1 MTTATDFS
9 FIDSHAH
16 LNLLP
21 EGYESEETLS
31 RAMGL
36 GLVALVNVG
45 TDIERS
51 KESIAIA
58 RKFDNVFATVGLH
71 PGEAQHWSTS
81 LEMELDSLASSEK
94 VVAIGETGLDFAWPE
109 PGREIQE
116 EALAGQ
122 IRIAVKHD
130 LPLVIHARD
139 AFEDLFRILRSHP
152 LPSKPGVF
160 HCFTG
165 NLDAA
170 QKALELGFYLS
181 FSGIITFK
189 NAGEL
194 REVISHVPIDR
205 ILVETDCPYLAP
217 VPHRGKTNEPAF
229 IPETLSV
236 LIDKTGLPG
245 TLVASTILQNTKNLF
260 GLP

>member
-1 MTTATDFS
+1 MTNATAFS

-21 EGYESEETLS
+21 EGYESEKTLS
-31 RAMGL
+31 RAMDL
-36 GLVALVNVG
+36 GLEALVNVG

-51 KESIAIA
+51 RESIELA
-58 RKFDNVFATVGLH
+58 RKFGNVFATVGLH
-71 PGEAQHWSTS
+71 PGEAHHWSDE
-81 LEMELDSLASSEK
+81 LEAELDRLAASEK

-109 PGREIQE
+109 PSSEVQIK
-116 EALAGQ
+116 ALSGQ

-139 AFEDLFRILRSHP
+139 AFTDLFQILKNSA
-152 LPSKPGVF
+152 LPSRPGVF

-165 NLDAA
+165 DLDAA
-170 QKALELGFYLS
+170 KNALDLGFYLS

-194 REVISHVPIDR
+194 RDVIASVPIDR

-229 IPETLSV
+229 IPDTLSV
-236 LIDKTGLPG
+236 LIEKTALPG
-245 TLVASTILQNTKNLF
+245 DLVSRTILKNTKDLF
-260 GLP
+260 KIP

>member
-1 MTTATDFS
+1 MTTATAFS

-21 EGYESEETLS
+21 EGYESYQTLS
-31 RAMGL
+31 RAMDL

-71 PGEAQHWSTS
+71 PGEAHHWSDDLAT
-81 LEMELDSLASSEK
+81 ELDLLAASEK

-109 PGREIQE
+109 PARETQF
-116 EALAGQ
+116 EALSGQ
-122 IRIAVKHD
+122 IRIAVKYD

-139 AFEDLFRILRSHP
+139 AFTDLFRILKSHA
-152 LPSKPGVF
+152 LPSRPGVF

-165 NLDAA
+165 DLDAA
-170 QKALELGFYLS
+170 QKALDLGFYLS

-189 NAGEL
+189 NAGDL
-194 REVISHVPIDR
+194 REVISRVPIDR

-229 IPETLSV
+229 IPDTLSV
-236 LIDKTGLPG
+236 LIQQTGLPG
-245 TLVASTILQNTKNLF
+245 DLVASTILQNTKDLF
-260 GLP
+260 RIL